1 MRHLDERGGVTAE
14 FAVVLP
20 AILLILGVVIGAA
33 MLSASRVAHVSA
45 AYDLARLEARGDH
58 NLAAE
63 RRKDLPPG
71 ATTATVIDGN
81 LLCITVTSNPGR
93 GILNVITL
101 TATGCTIR
109 TLDAT

>member
-1 MRHLDERGGVTAE
+1 MHHLDERGGVTAE

-20 AILLILGVVIGAA
+20 AILLIIGLVIGAT

-58 NLAAE
+58 ALATE

-71 ATTATVIDGN
+71 ATAATTTDGN
-81 LLCITVTSNPGR
+81 LLCVTVTSNPGR
-93 GILNVITL
+93 GVLSAITL
-101 TATGCTIR
+101 SATGCAVK
-109 TLDAT
+109 TLDAS